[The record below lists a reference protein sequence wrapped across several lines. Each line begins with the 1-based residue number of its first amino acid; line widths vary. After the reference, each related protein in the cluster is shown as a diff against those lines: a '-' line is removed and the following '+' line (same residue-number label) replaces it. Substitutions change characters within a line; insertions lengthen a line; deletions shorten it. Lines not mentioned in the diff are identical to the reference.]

1 MISQKES
8 TKPSTALQDL
18 YSSKAKN
25 SLLSI
30 WNLSAICCEK
40 WQTCMQLDELQYNSS
55 QWYWCM
61 LENQEVKTVSNT
73 DSPFVAEMVG
83 WSRKFATL
91 RGYLAGPANPKEIKE
106 SKQKDPPNADC
117 CFFNVCTSSNS
128 MSWLLAPSCLAI
140 DLFQWCCAKSCE
152 RRPVG
157 AGEVSTQLLSL
168 LGGMNVLLFF
178 GSMHALSS
186 HKFLLLAAHSIPRC
200 AWKPGVAQL
209 AISLYYE
216 GILGTPFQAP
226 PNIASGGWLKGHS
239 FHGLIFAYPQN
250 KSTI

>member
-157 AGEVSTQLLSL
+157 AGEVSTQSPRRDERSAIFWEYARPFISQIPSPCCTFYSKMCLETWGSSARYKSL
-168 LGGMNVLLFF
+168 LWRDF
-178 GSMHALSS
+178 
-186 HKFLLLAAHSIPRC
+186 R
-200 AWKPGVAQL
+200 
-209 AISLYYE
+209 
-216 GILGTPFQAP
+216 
-226 PNIASGGWLKGHS
+226 
-239 FHGLIFAYPQN
+239 YPLP
-250 KSTI
+250 STT